1 MILKI
6 VKNGKMNGCW
16 KWDSE
21 KRANNWREN
30 TLRHLRHLENIY
42 ETKEVIITKS
52 KNRFCFSTYESSY
65 FHEVGICIGKEI
77 EKELKLKGHYTIT
90 DIISAVEK
98 Y

>member
-30 TLRHLRHLENIY
+30 TLRHLVNLKNY
-42 ETKEVIITKS
+42 STKVVISKS
-52 KNRFCFSTYESSY
+52 KNKFCFNSYESSY